1 MEEIWLF
8 ESQDSGYVLY
18 WGQIHRKSLLRVKCS
33 WKRKIGNSIFEEPLW
48 PMLKLCST
56 HVLFMFISCSVH
68 VYFMYK
74 PGSSHVQVKF
84 KVFKSCSS
92 PVQILFTLLSN
103 NFQVMC
109 KLCSSHIQVMF
120 NLCQVQVM
128 FKSLARY
135 AHQYQFGCGIL
146 KGKNNGVSQLLVWIY
161 KTLVSV

>member
-1 MEEIWLF
+1 
-8 ESQDSGYVLY
+8 
-18 WGQIHRKSLLRVKCS
+18 
-33 WKRKIGNSIFEEPLW
+33 
-48 PMLKLCST
+48 MLKLCST

-146 KGKNNGVSQLLVWIY
+146 KMVGPKKQDFWPKINILKGNQCILRIRGA
-161 KTLVSV
+161 SVR